1 MEKELD
7 NNEEYLYDESENLA
21 DLGSGEIV
29 HYNPKYAILTN
40 IGKLW
45 SFILKLMAYAT
56 LLCALTMAFFLI
68 QQHLGIATGSEHQP
82 ASFFTN
88 KAYIMM
94 NDNKPI
100 EKYDVLYYLFQWG
113 TAIILFAIGIRIT
126 EKSFG
131 GYFGIYTLF
140 SIFIPT
146 LFLPFE
152 CLGILI
158 GFYLLIFFCLNWL
171 YFLLSPI
178 LKSFGLY
185 KALGFPGLKR
195 FFCK

>member
-29 HYNPKYAILTN
+29 HYNPKYAILSN

-45 SFILKLMAYAT
+45 NFILKLMAYTT

-68 QQHLGIATGSEHQP
+68 QQHLGIATGTEHQP

-100 EKYDVLYYLFQWG
+100 EKYDVLYYLF
-113 TAIILFAIGIRIT
+113 
-126 EKSFG
+126 
-131 GYFGIYTLF
+131 
-140 SIFIPT
+140 
-146 LFLPFE
+146 
-152 CLGILI
+152 
-158 GFYLLIFFCLNWL
+158 
-171 YFLLSPI
+171 
-178 LKSFGLY
+178 
-185 KALGFPGLKR
+185 
-195 FFCK
+195 